1 MEENLGI
8 VPIDKINKEKIE
20 ENDGDDNLMDL
31 EWTEKD
37 FLNKIVDMVEDRY
50 NNKDIKKKNIYTL
63 LGHNILIAVNPYG
76 DMEEIKKIFYN
87 KDIEDFFH
95 NNLKNLTGINPPKA
109 HIYYLIEVAYS
120 KMLSSGGR
128 RQNFIITGESGS
140 GKTESSKL
148 ILYYLTRSNNDEIS
162 KLIMDSNPILEA
174 FGNAKTVRNDNS
186 SRFGKLIE
194 IKFSKDGKILGAT
207 IKSYLLEKSRVVQL
221 QEGEQNFKIFYQLI
235 LGKDEEEEKKY
246 KIKPLEYYKYLKN
259 EKNIENEENIKYKND
274 FLNTKKC
281 LKNFNFSP
289 DEIDNLFKILSGIL
303 YLGNI
308 EFIKKDN
315 QKYLDIDDKSKEDL
329 QNASIFFGLEVD
341 VLKRILTRK
350 KNPNY
355 EGPDPYE
362 PYDIE
367 KAENI
372 RDSIAKELYSELFKF
387 IIDKKINPKIKNGDD
402 NKDGDNNKKD
412 DNNNYIISILDI
424 FGFENFKE
432 NSFEQLCIN
441 YSNEKLQQYFI
452 KEIFKAEQK
461 LYDDEG
467 INYDK
472 IDYKD
477 NEKIIKLIG
486 RRKGGPSIFGLLEEV
501 YRLKDEKVKD
511 KDKKFREKVYDE
523 FFKKNLKK
531 IRYKDTEENDLLEYR
546 YKEEYSLN
554 IHHYAGIVRYNVKGM
569 VKKNIL
575 ESNNDL
581 IKEFEKKDIKNR
593 LIFEIFKDKNEDK
606 NEDKNKDKKGKIN
619 GFITEKFGME
629 LEELFKK
636 YRDSDNK
643 YIKCI
648 KPNNVKKEN
657 NFERKIV
664 LAQMGNEGFVAV
676 VQVKKLGYPVHKE
689 KDEFI
694 KKYNLLFPKINNKE
708 SFDKKIKEEIAI
720 IGDNK
725 FNDFFQNGKKKFFFM
740 KEVLE
745 NFLDVK
751 LFEKKQIIEKS
762 KKLLKVL
769 FKKYWEKYWMSIIKL
784 FLTAFKTINII
795 KKIKLTI
802 LRKNFNNCREK
813 IKKEKELEEIKRKIE
828 EEAKKEKESEEIKK
842 RKIEEQRKKEKELEE
857 INRKIEEEAKKE
869 KESEEIKNKEIELN
883 EENKNANNRNK
894 KELPEN
900 KENINQNVNINIVA
914 SYDKSN
920 NIIELDKLRKFEEE
934 QNKLKKKIE
943 ELEKNYM
950 DLFKKYSNMEKHE
963 KWNQSE
969 NFIIA
974 EINIKEND
982 INENIKI
989 ISSFE
994 ECRRNIKIKPK
1005 KNNII
1010 NYDNEND
1017 ELKEKCLIKID
1028 NREIPFDY
1036 YYKFKKIGKHTIQY
1050 IFNAKIITSKY
1061 MFCGCKNLTNIDLSN
1076 FDTEDITD
1084 MSYMFYGC
1092 ENLTNLDLSNL
1103 NTKKVIN
1110 MCRMFSKCNSL
1121 KSIDISK
1128 FETKNVTDMS
1138 YMFCGCKNLTNI
1150 DLSNFD
1156 TGDITDMSY
1165 MFYGCENLTN
1175 IDLSNLNT
1183 KKVINMCKMFY
1194 KCNSL
1199 KSIDISKFETKNVT
1213 DMSYMF
1219 YGCKNLTNIDLSNF
1233 DTQNVNNI
1241 CFMFGG
1247 CGALQSLDLS
1257 NVNTKNVTNMTGMFS
1272 QCKSLK
1278 NINLLNFNTQKVN
1291 NMCDMFK
1298 FCSSLQNINL
1308 SNFNTENVTNMSF
1321 MFCSCE
1327 SLQKIDISSFNVQN
1341 VNDMRSMFSGC
1352 KCLSDL
1358 DKQKIINMDKKFYE
1372 CFSKDNK
1379 KQLYSSIA
1387 INQKQTDINNIFD
1400 GLKLN
1405 EIQDEEL
1412 EHMNLQNPRLS
1423 YNKANMDLM
1432 IN

>member
-259 EKNIENEENIKYKND
+259 EKYIENEEIRKYKED
-274 FLNTKKC
+274 FPNTKKC

-472 IDYKD
+472 IEYKDKD
-477 NEKIIKLIG
+477 NEEIIKLIG

-523 FFKKNLKK
+523 FFKKNSKK
-531 IRYKDTEENDLLEYR
+531 IRYKDTEDNGLLEYR

-593 LIFEIFKDKNEDK
+593 LIFEIFKDEKKDEKKDDK
-606 NEDKNKDKKGKIN
+606 AKGKIN

-657 NFERKIV
+657 NFERQIV
-664 LAQMGNEGFVAV
+664 LAQMGNEGFEIV

-694 KKYNLLFPKINNKE
+694 KKYNLLFPEINNKE

-894 KELPEN
+894 KELPKN

-920 NIIELDKLRKFEEE
+920 NIIELDKLRKLEEE

-994 ECRRNIKIKPK
+994 ECRRKIKIKPK

-1128 FETKNVTDMS
+1128 FDTKNVTDMS

-1156 TGDITDMSY
+1156 TQ
-1165 MFYGCENLTN
+1165 
-1175 IDLSNLNT
+1175 
-1183 KKVINMCKMFY
+1183 
-1194 KCNSL
+1194 
-1199 KSIDISKFETKNVT
+1199 NVT
-1213 DMSYMF
+1213 
-1219 YGCKNLTNIDLSNF
+1219 
-1233 DTQNVNNI
+1233 NI

-1257 NVNTKNVTNMTGMFS
+1257 NVNTKNVNNMTGMFS
-1272 QCKSLK
+1272 ECESLK
-1278 NINLLNFNTQKVN
+1278 NINLLNFNTQKVT

-1298 FCSSLQNINL
+1298 KCRSLQNINL

-1341 VNDMRSMFSGC
+1341 VNDMKSMFSGC

-1372 CFSKDNK
+1372 CFPIDNK

-1423 YNKANMDLM
+1423 YHKANSGSNDKL
-1432 IN
+1432 IQNYE

>member
-20 ENDGDDNLMDL
+20 ENDGDYNLMDL

-259 EKNIENEENIKYKND
+259 EKNIENEENIKYKDD

-472 IDYKD
+472 IEYKDKD
-477 NEKIIKLIG
+477 NEEIIKLIG

-523 FFKKNLKK
+523 FFKKNSKK
-531 IRYKDTEENDLLEYR
+531 IRYKDTEENRLLEYR

-619 GFITEKFGME
+619 GFITEEFGME

-657 NFERKIV
+657 NFERVVV
-664 LAQMGNEGFVAV
+664 LEQMGNEGFVAV

-694 KKYNLLFPKINNKE
+694 KKYNLLFPEINNKE

-802 LRKNFNNCREK
+802 LRKNFNNYREK

-883 EENKNANNRNK
+883 EENKNPSNRNK
-894 KELPEN
+894 KELPKNE
-900 KENINQNVNINIVA
+900 ENINQNVNINIVA

-920 NIIELDKLRKFEEE
+920 NIIELDKLRKLEEE

-1010 NYDNEND
+1010 NYDYDNEND

-1156 TGDITDMSY
+1156 TQ
-1165 MFYGCENLTN
+1165 
-1175 IDLSNLNT
+1175 
-1183 KKVINMCKMFY
+1183 
-1194 KCNSL
+1194 
-1199 KSIDISKFETKNVT
+1199 NVT
-1213 DMSYMF
+1213 
-1219 YGCKNLTNIDLSNF
+1219 
-1233 DTQNVNNI
+1233 NI

-1257 NVNTKNVTNMTGMFS
+1257 NVNTKNVNNMTGMFS
-1272 QCKSLK
+1272 ECESLK
-1278 NINLLNFNTQKVN
+1278 NINLLNFNTQKVT

-1298 FCSSLQNINL
+1298 KCRSLQNINL

-1341 VNDMRSMFSGC
+1341 VNDMKSMFSGC

-1372 CFSKDNK
+1372 CFPIDNK